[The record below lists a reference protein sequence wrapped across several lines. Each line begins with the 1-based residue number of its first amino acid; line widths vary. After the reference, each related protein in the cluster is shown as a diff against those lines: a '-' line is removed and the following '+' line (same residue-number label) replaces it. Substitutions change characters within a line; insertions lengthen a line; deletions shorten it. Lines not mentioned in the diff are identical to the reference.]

1 MTYIRHDNG
10 TAMRRPALGA
20 LAILF
25 IPLVFAAGAAKAQTF
40 ENLPPVAGAESEDSY
55 RSNSYRSD
63 SRASDAPR
71 VRSVHGNVRGGDAYA
86 AASDAY
92 RPGQTYSQNDAY
104 RPRDAYG
111 SSNQGGY
118 DPDSVYNRG
127 PVPYEDRR
135 QAPAYESRDYDR
147 NGYDRGGYDGGS
159 NGRGDTRYRDTY
171 EDRGERYDDGYG
183 RDGGYREPPPPY
195 RDDFAGADR
204 APTYSQG
211 EILDA
216 GHSFFGSVSKGLA
229 SVVEYAFQ
237 SQGAPTGY
245 ILGEDA
251 GGAFVAGLR
260 YGEGTLYSRRYP
272 PQKVFW
278 QGPSLG
284 YDFGAEGSKTMVLV
298 YNMDHPSQIFHR
310 YGGVQGS
317 AYLVGGVSIQFQ
329 KRGDVT
335 LAPIRSG
342 LGVRLGANVGY
353 LKYTR
358 SPTWNPF

>member
-1 MTYIRHDNG
+1 MTTLWPMNG
-10 TAMRRPALGA
+10 KAGLGPALGA
-20 LAILF
+20 LAVSAIA
-25 IPLVFAAGAAKAQTF
+25 LVFAGGGDVRAQTF
-40 ENLPPVAGAESEDSY
+40 ESLPPVPGAQSEDGFRNDTYGTSGADRY
-55 RSNSYRSD
+55 R
-63 SRASDAPR
+63 
-71 VRSVHGNVRGGDAYA
+71 GD
-86 AASDAY
+86 DAY
-92 RPGQTYSQNDAY
+92 RPGRSVARNDVYSPENQYPQNDAY
-104 RPRDAYG
+104 RPSDGSYG
-111 SSNQGGY
+111 GTQGGY

-127 PVPYEDRR
+127 PDAYGGQDRR
-135 QAPAYESRDYDR
+135 EPPA
-147 NGYDRGGYDGGS
+147 YDRGGYD
-159 NGRGDTRYRDTY
+159 
-171 EDRGERYDDGYG
+171 DRGYDDRSGGRDSYRYDDRYQ
-183 RDGGYREPPPPY
+183 DPPPPY
-195 RDDFAGADR
+195 REDYAGPDR
-204 APTYSQG
+204 GAPTYSQG

-229 SVVEYAFQ
+229 SVVEYAFR

-260 YGEGTLYSRRYP
+260 YGEGTLYSRRFP

-298 YNMDHPSQIFHR
+298 YNMDDPSQIYERF
-310 YGGVQGS
+310 GGVQGS